1 MSATSRVSIK
11 AFDGDNTDGLQA
23 AIDDLSASGGGRL
36 ELLAGIHLCRGLRLR
51 SGVDLHL
58 AAGAILRP
66 LPDYAAYAH
75 TTVSVIAEKSD
86 RGMIVARDARR
97 IALTG
102 EGRIEAG
109 CESFIIGDDESVGT
123 FIPAEFRPRVVVFEG
138 CDEVEISAI
147 TISRSPM
154 WTLHFVDCTDLSV
167 RNVTIE
173 NDRRLPNTDG
183 IVLDA
188 CRGAII
194 EDCTISTADDG
205 ICLKTSIGPDGVAI
219 GRCENILV
227 RRCAVQSL
235 SCALKIGT
243 ETHGD
248 VSNVVFEDCSV
259 SSSNRALGIF
269 SRDGG
274 RISNVR
280 FSRIA
285 VECVETPDGF
295 WGSGEALTVNVV
307 DRIAERPAGAVE
319 NLIVEDMTG
328 HMEGAITI
336 IAAAPAGIRNVSLAR
351 ISIDQQPG
359 QLGTGRT
366 YDLRPTNAD
375 LAPKTDGGGRAN
387 AWTRGADGRVIGLR
401 DYPGGMPAAYVAGV
415 AGTLMNEVRINR
427 PTPLPQ
433 GWNAIDVV
441 FETAAPD
448 GSGAWQN

>member
-1 MSATSRVSIK
+1 MSPVSRVAIEP
-11 AFDGDNTDGLQA
+11 AEGDDTVRLQA
-23 AIDDLSASGGGRL
+23 AIDGLSASGGGRV
-36 ELLAGIHLCRGLRLR
+36 ELKAGIHVCRGLQLR

-66 LPDYAAYAH
+66 VSDYEAYAH
-75 TTVSVIAEKSD
+75 TSVSVIAEKSD
-86 RGMIVARDARR
+86 RGMIVAKDARR
-97 IALTG
+97 ISLTG
-102 EGRIEAG
+102 AGRIEAG
-109 CESFIIGDDESVGT
+109 CDSFIVGDDETVGT

-138 CDEVEISAI
+138 CDEVEISSVHI
-147 TISRSPM
+147 CRSPM
-154 WTLHFVDCTDLSV
+154 WTLHFVNCTDVTV
-167 RNVTIE
+167 RDVTID

-188 CRGAII
+188 CRGAVI
-194 EDCTISTADDG
+194 EDCRISTADDG
-205 ICLKTSIGPDGVAI
+205 ICLKTSIGPDRVAI

-227 RRCAVQSL
+227 RRCSVRSL

-248 VSNVVFEDCSV
+248 VTNVVFEDCNV

-285 VECVETPDGF
+285 VECRETPDGF

-307 DRIAERPAGAVE
+307 DRVAERTAGAIE
-319 NLIVEDMTG
+319 NLIVEDITG
-328 HMEGAITI
+328 RMEGAITI
-336 IAAAPAGIRNVSLAR
+336 ISTSSAGIRNASLAR
-351 ISIDQQPG
+351 IAIDQQPG
-359 QLGTGRT
+359 QLGTARS

-375 LAPKTDGGGRAN
+375 LSPKADGGGRAN
-387 AWTRGADGRVIGLR
+387 AWTRGSDGRVIGLEH
-401 DYPGGMPAAYVAGV
+401 YPGGMPAVYVADV
-415 AGTLMNEVRINR
+415 AGIVMNEVRITR

-433 GWNAIDVV
+433 GWNKNNAV

>member
-1 MSATSRVSIK
+1 MSATSLVAIE
-11 AFDGDNTDGLQA
+11 ALDGDNTDRLQA
-23 AIDDLSASGGGRL
+23 EIDSLSAAGGGRL
-36 ELLAGIHLCRGLRLR
+36 ELLAGIHLCRGLRLH

-58 AAGAILRP
+58 AVGAILRP
-66 LPDYAAYAH
+66 VPDYAAYAH
-75 TTVSVIAEKSD
+75 TRVSVIAEKSD

-97 IALTG
+97 ISLTG

-109 CESFIIGDDESVGT
+109 CDSFITGDDETVGT

-138 CDEVEISAI
+138 CDEVEIRSI
-147 TISRSPM
+147 HVSRSPM
-154 WTLHFVDCTDLSV
+154 WTLHFVNCTDVAV

-188 CRGAII
+188 CRGAVI
-194 EDCTISTADDG
+194 EDCSISTADDG
-205 ICLKTSIGPDGVAI
+205 ICLKTSIGPQGVAI

-227 RRCAVQSL
+227 RRCSVQSL

-248 VSNVVFEDCSV
+248 VTNVVFEDCSV
-259 SSSNRALGIF
+259 SASNRALGIF

-274 RISNVR
+274 RISNIR
-280 FSRIA
+280 FSRIT
-285 VECVETPDGF
+285 VECRETPDGF

-307 DRIAERPAGAVE
+307 DRVAERPAGAIE
-319 NLIVEDMTG
+319 NLIVEDVTG
-328 HMEGAITI
+328 HMEGAITV
-336 IAAAPAGIRNVSLAR
+336 IAAAPAGIRNIWLRR
-351 ISIDQQPG
+351 IGLDQQPG
-359 QLGTGRT
+359 QLGTGQS

-375 LAPKTDGGGRAN
+375 LAPKADGGGRAN
-387 AWTRGADGRVIGLR
+387 AWTRGANGRVIGLER
-401 DYPGGMPAAYVAGV
+401 YPGGMPAVYVADVTGI
-415 AGTLMNEVRINR
+415 LMNEVRITR

-433 GWNAIDVV
+433 GWNEIDVV
-441 FETAAPD
+441 ETAAPD

>member
-1 MSATSRVSIK
+1 MSATSVVTIE
-11 AFDGDNTDGLQA
+11 ALDGDNTDRLQA
-23 AIDDLSASGGGRL
+23 EIDSLSASGGGRL

-66 LPDYAAYAH
+66 VPDYAAYLN

-97 IALTG
+97 ISLTG

-109 CESFIIGDDESVGT
+109 CESFIIGDDETVGT

-138 CDEVEISAI
+138 CDEVEISSI
-147 TISRSPM
+147 HVSRSPM
-154 WTLHFVDCTDLSV
+154 WTLHFVDCTDVVV

-188 CRGAII
+188 CRGAVI
-194 EDCTISTADDG
+194 EDCNISTADDG
-205 ICLKTSIGPDGVAI
+205 ICLKTSIGPQGVAI

-227 RRCAVQSL
+227 RRCSVQSL

-248 VSNVVFEDCSV
+248 VTNIVFEDCNV

-285 VECVETPDGF
+285 VECRETLDGF

-307 DRIAERPAGAVE
+307 DRIAERPAGAIE
-319 NLIVEDMTG
+319 NLIVEDITG
-328 HMEGAITI
+328 RMEGAINV
-336 IAAAPAGIRNVSLAR
+336 IAAAPSGIRNIWLRRVA
-351 ISIDQQPG
+351 IDQQPG
-359 QLGTGRT
+359 ELGTGQS

-375 LAPKTDGGGRAN
+375 LAPKAEGGGRAN
-387 AWTRGADGRVIGLR
+387 AWTRGSDGRVIGLER
-401 DYPGGMPAAYVAGV
+401 YPGGMPAVYVAGV
-415 AGTLMNEVRINR
+415 KGILMNEVRMTR

-433 GWNAIDVV
+433 GWNKNDTV
-441 FETAAPD
+441 FEAAASD
-448 GSGAWQN
+448 GSEAWQN

>member
-1 MSATSRVSIK
+1 MSASSLVAIE
-11 AFDGDNTDGLQA
+11 ALDGDNTDRLQSE
-23 AIDDLSASGGGRL
+23 IDSLSVAGGGRL
-36 ELLAGIHLCRGLRLR
+36 ELLAGIHLCRGLRLH

-66 LPDYAAYAH
+66 VPDYAAYAH
-75 TTVSVIAEKSD
+75 TTVSVVAEKSD
-86 RGMIVARDARR
+86 RGMIVANGARR
-97 IALTG
+97 ISLTG

-109 CESFIIGDDESVGT
+109 CDNFITGDDESVGT

-138 CDEVEISAI
+138 CDEVEISSV

-154 WTLHFVDCTDLSV
+154 WTLHFVDCTDLTV

-188 CRGAII
+188 CRGAVI
-194 EDCTISTADDG
+194 EDCRISTADDG
-205 ICLKTSIGPDGVAI
+205 ICLKTSIGPQGVAI
-219 GRCENILV
+219 GRCENILI
-227 RRCAVQSL
+227 RRCSVESL

-248 VSNVVFEDCSV
+248 VSNVLFEDCNV
-259 SSSNRALGIF
+259 SASNRALGIF

-285 VECVETPDGF
+285 VECRETPDGF
-295 WGSGEALTVNVV
+295 WGSGEALTVNVI
-307 DRIAERPAGAVE
+307 DRVAERPAGAIE
-319 NLIVEDMTG
+319 NLIVEDVTG
-328 HMEGAITI
+328 RMEGAITV
-336 IAAAPAGIRNVSLAR
+336 IAAAPSGIRNVSLAR
-351 ISIDQQPG
+351 IAIDQQAG
-359 QLGTGRT
+359 TLGTGRT

-375 LAPKTDGGGRAN
+375 LAPRADGGGRAN
-387 AWTRGADGRVIGLR
+387 AWTRGSDGRVIGLQN
-401 DYPGGMPAAYVAGV
+401 YPGGMPAVYVADVTGIS
-415 AGTLMNEVRINR
+415 MNEVRITR
-427 PTPLPQ
+427 PAPLPQ
-433 GWNAIDVV
+433 GWNENDVI
-441 FETAAPD
+441 FETATSD

>member
-1 MSATSRVSIK
+1 MSAPSLVAIEALDS
-11 AFDGDNTDGLQA
+11 DNTARLQA
-23 AIDDLSASGGGRL
+23 AIDGLSASGGGRL
-36 ELLAGIHLCRGLRLR
+36 ELLAGVHICRGLRLR

-58 AAGAILRP
+58 AAGAVLRP
-66 LPDYAAYAH
+66 VPDYAAYAD

-97 IALTG
+97 IGLTG
-102 EGRIEAG
+102 KGRIEAG
-109 CESFIIGDDESVGT
+109 CESFITGDDETVGT

-138 CDEVEISAI
+138 CDEVEISCV

-154 WTLHFVDCTDLSV
+154 WTLHFVDCTDLTV

-188 CRGAII
+188 CRGAVI
-194 EDCTISTADDG
+194 EDCAISTADDG
-205 ICLKTSIGPDGVAI
+205 ICLKTSIGPEGVAI

-227 RRCAVQSL
+227 RRCFVQSL

-248 VSNVVFEDCSV
+248 VTNVLFEDCSV

-280 FSRIA
+280 FSRIS
-285 VECVETPDGF
+285 VECRETPDGF

-307 DRIAERPAGAVE
+307 DRIAEHPAGAIE
-319 NLIVEDMTG
+319 NLIVEDVTG
-328 HMEGAITI
+328 RMEGAITI
-336 IAAAPAGIRNVSLAR
+336 IAAAPSGIRNVSLAR
-351 ISIDQQPG
+351 ITVDQQPG
-359 QLGTGRT
+359 ELGTGRA

-375 LAPKTDGGGRAN
+375 LAPKADGGGRAN
-387 AWTRGADGRVIGLR
+387 AWTRGSDGRVIGLQ
-401 DYPGGMPAAYVAGV
+401 DYPRGMPAVYVADV
-415 AGTLMNEVRINR
+415 AGILMKEVRITR

-433 GWNAIDVV
+433 GWNENDVV

>member
-1 MSATSRVSIK
+1 MSGTSLVAIEP
-11 AFDGDNTDGLQA
+11 FDGDNTDRLQA
-23 AIDDLSASGGGRL
+23 EIDSLSASGGGRL
-36 ELLAGIHLCRGLRLR
+36 ELLAGIHICRGLRLR

-66 LPDYAAYAH
+66 VPDYAAYLN

-97 IALTG
+97 ISLTG

-109 CESFIIGDDESVGT
+109 CDSFITGDDETVGT

-138 CDEVEISAI
+138 CDEVEISSI
-147 TISRSPM
+147 HISRSPM
-154 WTLHFVDCTDLSV
+154 WTLHFVDCTDLTV

-188 CRGAII
+188 CRGATI
-194 EDCTISTADDG
+194 ENCKISTADDG
-205 ICLKTSIGPDGVAI
+205 ICLKTSIGPQGVAI

-227 RRCAVQSL
+227 RRCTVQSL

-248 VSNVVFEDCSV
+248 VTNVVFEDCDV
-259 SSSNRALGIF
+259 SASNRALGIF

-285 VECVETPDGF
+285 VECRETPDGF

-307 DRIAERPAGAVE
+307 DRVAERPAGAVE
-319 NLIVEDMTG
+319 NLIVEDVAG
-328 HMEGAITI
+328 RMEGAITV
-336 IAAAPAGIRNVSLAR
+336 IAAASSGIRNVSLAR
-351 ISIDQQPG
+351 IAIDQQPG
-359 QLGTGRT
+359 ALGTGRT

-375 LAPKTDGGGRAN
+375 LAPKADGGGRAN
-387 AWTRGADGRVIGLR
+387 AWTRGSDGRVIGLQ
-401 DYPGGMPAAYVAGV
+401 DYPGGMPAVYVAGV
-415 AGTLMNEVRINR
+415 TGILMNEVRITR
-427 PTPLPQ
+427 PEPLPQ
-433 GWNAIDVV
+433 GWNENDVV
-441 FETAAPD
+441 ETAAPD

>member
-1 MSATSRVSIK
+1 MSAPSLFAIEAPDS
-11 AFDGDNTDGLQA
+11 DNTDRLQA
-23 AIDDLSASGGGRL
+23 AIDSLSASGGGRL
-36 ELLAGIHLCRGLRLR
+36 ELMAGIHICRGLRLR

-66 LPDYAAYAH
+66 VPDYAAYAR

-86 RGMIVARDARR
+86 RGMIVASGARR
-97 IALTG
+97 ISLTG
-102 EGRIEAG
+102 EGRIEAS
-109 CESFIIGDDESVGT
+109 CESFITGDDETVGT
-123 FIPAEFRPRVVVFEG
+123 FIPAEFRPRVVVFEH
-138 CDEVEISAI
+138 CDEVEIGSL
-147 TISRSPM
+147 TISGSPM
-154 WTLHFVDCTDLSV
+154 WTLHFVDCTNVAV

-188 CRGAII
+188 CRGAFI

-205 ICLKTSIGPDGVAI
+205 ICLKTSIGPEGVAI

-227 RRCAVQSL
+227 RRCSVQSL

-248 VSNVVFEDCSV
+248 ITNVLFEDCSV

-280 FSRIA
+280 FSRIS
-285 VECVETPDGF
+285 VDCRETPDGF

-319 NLIVEDMTG
+319 NLIVEDVTG
-328 HMEGAITI
+328 RMEGAITV
-336 IAAAPAGIRNVSLAR
+336 IAAAPSGIRNVSLAR
-351 ISIDQQPG
+351 IAVCQQPG
-359 QLGTGRT
+359 ELGTGRT

-375 LAPKTDGGGRAN
+375 LAPRADGGGRAN
-387 AWTRGADGRVIGLR
+387 AWTRGADGRVIGLQ
-401 DYPGGMPAAYVAGV
+401 DYPGGMPAVYAADVDGI
-415 AGTLMNEVRINR
+415 LMNEVRITR
-427 PTPLPQ
+427 PAPLPQ
-433 GWNAIDVV
+433 GWNENDVV
-441 FETAAPD
+441 FETAASD
-448 GSGAWQN
+448 GSEAWQN

>member
-1 MSATSRVSIK
+1 MSASSLVAIE
-11 AFDGDNTDGLQA
+11 ALDGDNTDRLQSE
-23 AIDDLSASGGGRL
+23 IDSLSVAGGGRL

-66 LPDYAAYAH
+66 VPDYAAYAH
-75 TTVSVIAEKSD
+75 TTVSVVAEKSD
-86 RGMIVARDARR
+86 RGMIVAKGARR
-97 IALTG
+97 ISLTG

-109 CESFIIGDDESVGT
+109 CDNFITGDDESVGT

-138 CDEVEISAI
+138 CDEVEISSI

-154 WTLHFVDCTDLSV
+154 WTLHFVDCTDLTV

-188 CRGAII
+188 CRGAVI
-194 EDCTISTADDG
+194 EDCRISTADDG
-205 ICLKTSIGPDGVAI
+205 ICLKTSIGPQGVAI
-219 GRCENILV
+219 GRCENILI
-227 RRCAVQSL
+227 RRCSVESL

-248 VSNVVFEDCSV
+248 VSNVLFEDCNV
-259 SSSNRALGIF
+259 SASNRALGIF

-285 VECVETPDGF
+285 VECRETPDGF
-295 WGSGEALTVNVV
+295 WGSGEALTVNVI
-307 DRIAERPAGAVE
+307 DRVAERPAGAIE
-319 NLIVEDMTG
+319 NLIVEDVTG
-328 HMEGAITI
+328 RMEGAITV
-336 IAAAPAGIRNVSLAR
+336 IAAAPSGIRNVSLAR
-351 ISIDQQPG
+351 IAIDQQAG
-359 QLGTGRT
+359 TLGTGRT

-375 LAPKTDGGGRAN
+375 LAPRADGGGRAN
-387 AWTRGADGRVIGLR
+387 AWTRGPDGRVIGLQN
-401 DYPGGMPAAYVAGV
+401 YPGGMPAVYVADV
-415 AGTLMNEVRINR
+415 AGISMNEVRITR
-427 PTPLPQ
+427 PAPLPQ
-433 GWNAIDVV
+433 GWNENDVV
-441 FETAAPD
+441 FETAASD

>member
-1 MSATSRVSIK
+1 MSATSLVAIE
-11 AFDGDNTDGLQA
+11 ALEGDNTGRVQA

-36 ELLAGIHLCRGLRLR
+36 ELLAGIHLCRGLQLR
-51 SGVDLHL
+51 SDVELHL
-58 AAGAILRP
+58 TAGAILRP
-66 LPDYAAYAH
+66 VPDYEAYAH
-75 TTVSVIAEKSD
+75 TIVSVIAEKSD
-86 RGMIVARDARR
+86 RGMIVAKGERR
-97 IALTG
+97 ISLTG
-102 EGRIEAG
+102 PGRIEAG
-109 CESFIIGDDESVGT
+109 CESFIIGDDETVGT
-123 FIPAEFRPRVVVFEG
+123 FIPAEFRPRVVVFESCG
-138 CDEVEISAI
+138 EVEISSLN
-147 TISRSPM
+147 ISRSPM
-154 WTLHFVDCTDLSV
+154 WTLHFVDCTDVAV

-188 CRGAII
+188 CRGAVI

-205 ICLKTSIGPDGVAI
+205 ICLKTSIGPQGVAI
-219 GRCENILV
+219 GRCENILI
-227 RRCAVQSL
+227 RRCSVQSL

-285 VECVETPDGF
+285 VECRETLDGF

-307 DRIAERPAGAVE
+307 DRVAKRPAGAIE
-319 NLIVEDMTG
+319 NLIVEDITG
-328 HMEGAITI
+328 RMEGAITVI
-336 IAAAPAGIRNVSLAR
+336 STSPAGIRNVSLSR
-351 ISIDQQPG
+351 IGIDQRLG
-359 QLGTGRT
+359 ELGTAQS

-375 LAPKTDGGGRAN
+375 LAPKAEGGGRAN
-387 AWTRGADGRVIGLR
+387 AWTRGADGRVIGLQN
-401 DYPGGMPAAYVAGV
+401 YPGGMPAVYAADVTGI
-415 AGTLMNEVRINR
+415 LMNEVRITR

>member
-1 MSATSRVSIK
+1 MSASSLVAIE
-11 AFDGDNTDGLQA
+11 ALDGDNTDRLQSE
-23 AIDDLSASGGGRL
+23 IDSLSVAGGGRL
-36 ELLAGIHLCRGLRLR
+36 ELLAGIHLCRGLRLH

-66 LPDYAAYAH
+66 VPDYAAYAH
-75 TTVSVIAEKSD
+75 TTVSVVAEKSD
-86 RGMIVARDARR
+86 RGMIVANGARR
-97 IALTG
+97 ISLTG

-109 CESFIIGDDESVGT
+109 CDNFITGDDESVGT

-138 CDEVEISAI
+138 CDEVEISSI

-154 WTLHFVDCTDLSV
+154 WTLHFVDCTDLTV

-188 CRGAII
+188 CRGAVI
-194 EDCTISTADDG
+194 EDCRISTADDG
-205 ICLKTSIGPDGVAI
+205 ICLKTSIGPQGVAI
-219 GRCENILV
+219 GRCENILI
-227 RRCAVQSL
+227 RRCSVESL

-248 VSNVVFEDCSV
+248 VSNVLFEDCNV
-259 SSSNRALGIF
+259 SASNRALGIF

-285 VECVETPDGF
+285 VECRETPDGF
-295 WGSGEALTVNVV
+295 WGSGEALTVNVI
-307 DRIAERPAGAVE
+307 DRVAERPAGAIE
-319 NLIVEDMTG
+319 NLIVEDVTG
-328 HMEGAITI
+328 RMEGAITV
-336 IAAAPAGIRNVSLAR
+336 IAAAPSGIRNVSLAR
-351 ISIDQQPG
+351 IAIDQQAG
-359 QLGTGRT
+359 TLGTGRT

-375 LAPKTDGGGRAN
+375 LAPRADGGGRAN
-387 AWTRGADGRVIGLR
+387 AWTRGSDGRVIGLQN
-401 DYPGGMPAAYVAGV
+401 YPGGMPAVYVADVTGIS
-415 AGTLMNEVRINR
+415 MNEVRITR
-427 PTPLPQ
+427 PAPLPQ
-433 GWNAIDVV
+433 GWNENDVV
-441 FETAAPD
+441 FETATSD

>member
-1 MSATSRVSIK
+1 MSAISLVAIE
-11 AFDGDNTDGLQA
+11 ALGGDNTDRLQA
-23 AIDDLSASGGGRL
+23 AIDGLSASGGGRL
-36 ELLAGIHLCRGLRLR
+36 ELLAGIHICRGLRLR
-51 SGVDLHL
+51 SGVELHL
-58 AAGAILRP
+58 CAGAILRP
-66 LPDYAAYAH
+66 VPDYAAYAH
-75 TTVSVIAEKSD
+75 TSVSVIAEKSD

-97 IALTG
+97 ISLTG

-109 CESFIIGDDESVGT
+109 CESFITGDDETVGT

-138 CDEVEISAI
+138 CDEVEIRSI
-147 TISRSPM
+147 HISRSPM
-154 WTLHFVDCTDLSV
+154 WTLHFVNCTDVAV

-188 CRGAII
+188 CRGAVI
-194 EDCTISTADDG
+194 EDCSISTADDG
-205 ICLKTSIGPDGVAI
+205 VCLKTSIGPEGVAI

-248 VSNVVFEDCSV
+248 VTNVVFEDCSV

-280 FSRIA
+280 FSRIV
-285 VECVETPDGF
+285 VECRETRDGF

-307 DRIAERPAGAVE
+307 DRVAERPAGAIE
-319 NLIVEDMTG
+319 NLIVEDVTG
-328 HMEGAITI
+328 RMEGAITV
-336 IAAAPAGIRNVSLAR
+336 IAAAPAGIYNIWLRR
-351 ISIDQQPG
+351 IRLDQQPG
-359 QLGTGRT
+359 QLGTGQSF
-366 YDLRPTNAD
+366 DLRPTNAD
-375 LAPKTDGGGRAN
+375 LAPKADGGGRAN
-387 AWTRGADGRVIGLR
+387 AWTRGADGRVIGLER
-401 DYPGGMPAAYVAGV
+401 YPGGMPAVYVAGV
-415 AGTLMNEVRINR
+415 IGILMNEVRITR

-433 GWNAIDVV
+433 GWNEIDVV

-448 GSGAWQN
+448 GSGEWQN

>member
-1 MSATSRVSIK
+1 MNATSLATIE
-11 AFDGDNTDGLQA
+11 AFDGDNTDRLQA
-23 AIDDLSASGGGRL
+23 EIDSLSASGGGRL

-66 LPDYAAYAH
+66 VPDYAAYLN

-97 IALTG
+97 ISLTG

-109 CESFIIGDDESVGT
+109 CESFIIGDDETVGT

-138 CDEVEISAI
+138 CDEVEISSI
-147 TISRSPM
+147 HVSRSPM
-154 WTLHFVDCTDLSV
+154 WTLHFVDCTDVVV

-188 CRGAII
+188 CRGAVI
-194 EDCTISTADDG
+194 EDCNISTADDG
-205 ICLKTSIGPDGVAI
+205 ICLKTSIGPQGVAI

-227 RRCAVQSL
+227 RRCSVQSL

-248 VSNVVFEDCSV
+248 VTNIVFEDCNV

-285 VECVETPDGF
+285 VECRETLDGF

-307 DRIAERPAGAVE
+307 DRVAERPAGAIE
-319 NLIVEDMTG
+319 NLIVEDITG
-328 HMEGAITI
+328 RMEGAITV
-336 IAAAPAGIRNVSLAR
+336 IAAAPSGIRNIWLRRVA
-351 ISIDQQPG
+351 IDQQPG
-359 QLGTGRT
+359 ELGTGQS

-375 LAPKTDGGGRAN
+375 LAPKAEGGGRAN
-387 AWTRGADGRVIGLR
+387 AWTRGSDGRVIGLER
-401 DYPGGMPAAYVAGV
+401 YPGGMPAIYVAGV
-415 AGTLMNEVRINR
+415 KGILMNEVRMTR

-433 GWNAIDVV
+433 GWNKNDTV
-441 FETAAPD
+441 FEAAASD
-448 GSGAWQN
+448 GSEAWQN

>member
-1 MSATSRVSIK
+1 MSAPSLVAIEALDS
-11 AFDGDNTDGLQA
+11 DNTDRLQA
-23 AIDDLSASGGGRL
+23 AIDGLSASGGGRL
-36 ELLAGIHLCRGLRLR
+36 ELLAGIHICRGLRLR

-58 AAGAILRP
+58 AAGAVLRP

-97 IALTG
+97 ISLTG
-102 EGRIEAG
+102 KGRIEAG
-109 CESFIIGDDESVGT
+109 CESFITGDDETVGT
-123 FIPAEFRPRVVVFEG
+123 FIPAEFRPRVVVLEG
-138 CDEVEISAI
+138 CDEVEISSV

-154 WTLHFVDCTDLSV
+154 WTLHFVNCTDVAV
-167 RNVTIE
+167 RSVTIE

-188 CRGAII
+188 CRGAVI
-194 EDCTISTADDG
+194 EDCAISTADDG
-205 ICLKTSIGPDGVAI
+205 ICLKTSIGPEGVAI

-227 RRCAVQSL
+227 RRCFVQSL

-248 VSNVVFEDCSV
+248 VTNILFEDCSV
-259 SSSNRALGIF
+259 SSSSRALGIF

-280 FSRIA
+280 FSRIS
-285 VECVETPDGF
+285 VECRETPDGF

-307 DRIAERPAGAVE
+307 DRIAERPAGAIE
-319 NLIVEDMTG
+319 NLIVEDVTG
-328 HMEGAITI
+328 RMEGAITI
-336 IAAAPAGIRNVSLAR
+336 IAAAPSGIRNVSLAR
-351 ISIDQQPG
+351 IAVDQQPG
-359 QLGTGRT
+359 ELGTGRT

-375 LAPKTDGGGRAN
+375 LAPKADGGGRAN
-387 AWTRGADGRVIGLR
+387 AWTRGSDGRVIGLQ
-401 DYPGGMPAAYVAGV
+401 DYPGGMPAVYVADV
-415 AGTLMNEVRINR
+415 AGILMNEVRITR
-427 PTPLPQ
+427 PAPLPQ

-441 FETAAPD
+441 METTASD

>member
-1 MSATSRVSIK
+1 MSATSLVAIE
-11 AFDGDNTDGLQA
+11 ALDGDNTDRLQA
-23 AIDDLSASGGGRL
+23 EIDSLSASGGGRL
-36 ELLAGIHLCRGLRLR
+36 ELLAGIHTCQGLRLR

-66 LPDYAAYAH
+66 VPDYAAYAH

-86 RGMIVARDARR
+86 RGMIVAKGARR
-97 IALTG
+97 IGLTG

-109 CESFIIGDDESVGT
+109 CESFITGDDETVGT

-138 CDEVEISAI
+138 CDEVEISSV

-154 WTLHFVDCTDLSV
+154 WTLHFVDCTDVAV

-188 CRGAII
+188 CRGAVI
-194 EDCTISTADDG
+194 EDCEISTADDG
-205 ICLKTSIGPDGVAI
+205 ICLKTSIGPEGVAI

-227 RRCAVQSL
+227 RRCSVQSL

-248 VSNVVFEDCSV
+248 VTNVLFEDCSV

-280 FSRIA
+280 FSRIS
-285 VECVETPDGF
+285 VECKETPDGF

-319 NLIVEDMTG
+319 NLIVEDVTG
-328 HMEGAITI
+328 CMEGAITI
-336 IAAAPAGIRNVSLAR
+336 IAAAPSGIRNVSLTR
-351 ISIDQQPG
+351 IAIDQRPG
-359 QLGTGRT
+359 AIGTGRT

-375 LAPKTDGGGRAN
+375 LAPKADGGGRAN
-387 AWTRGADGRVIGLR
+387 AWTRGSDGRVIGLQ
-401 DYPGGMPAAYVAGV
+401 DYPGGMPAVYVAGV
-415 AGTLMNEVRINR
+415 TGILMNEVRITR
-427 PTPLPQ
+427 PAPLPQ
-433 GWNAIDVV
+433 GWNENDVV
-441 FETAAPD
+441 LETAAHD
-448 GSGAWQN
+448 GSGTWQN

>member
-1 MSATSRVSIK
+1 MSAPSLVAIEALDS
-11 AFDGDNTDGLQA
+11 DNTDRLQA
-23 AIDDLSASGGGRL
+23 AIDGLSASGGGRL
-36 ELLAGIHLCRGLRLR
+36 ELLAGIHICRGLRLR

-58 AAGAILRP
+58 AAGAVLRP
-66 LPDYAAYAH
+66 VPDYAAYAD

-97 IALTG
+97 IGLTG

-109 CESFIIGDDESVGT
+109 CESFITGDDETMGT
-123 FIPAEFRPRVVVFEG
+123 FIPAEFRPRVVVFAG
-138 CDEVEISAI
+138 CDEVEISCV

-154 WTLHFVDCTDLSV
+154 WTLHFVDCTDLTV

-188 CRGAII
+188 CRGAVI
-194 EDCTISTADDG
+194 EDCAISTADDG
-205 ICLKTSIGPDGVAI
+205 ICLKTSIGPQGVAI

-227 RRCAVQSL
+227 RRCFVQSL

-248 VSNVVFEDCSV
+248 VTNVLFEDCTV

-280 FSRIA
+280 FSRIS
-285 VECVETPDGF
+285 VECRETPDGF

-307 DRIAERPAGAVE
+307 DRIAQRPAGAIE
-319 NLIVEDMTG
+319 NLIVEDVTG
-328 HMEGAITI
+328 RMEGAITI
-336 IAAAPAGIRNVSLAR
+336 IAAAPSGIRNVSLAR
-351 ISIDQQPG
+351 ITVDQQPG
-359 QLGTGRT
+359 ELGTGRA

-375 LAPKTDGGGRAN
+375 LAPKADGGGRAN
-387 AWTRGADGRVIGLR
+387 AWTRGSDGRVIGLQ
-401 DYPGGMPAAYVAGV
+401 DYPRGMPAVYVADV
-415 AGTLMNEVRINR
+415 AGILMKEVRITR

-433 GWNAIDVV
+433 GWNENDVV

>member
-1 MSATSRVSIK
+1 MSATSLVTIE
-11 AFDGDNTDGLQA
+11 ALDGDNTDRLQA
-23 AIDDLSASGGGRL
+23 EIDSLSASGGGRL

-66 LPDYAAYAH
+66 VPDYAAYLN

-97 IALTG
+97 ISLTG

-109 CESFIIGDDESVGT
+109 CESFIIGDDEMVGT

-138 CDEVEISAI
+138 CDEVEINSI
-147 TISRSPM
+147 HVSRSPM
-154 WTLHFVDCTDLSV
+154 WTLHFVDCTDVVV

-188 CRGAII
+188 CRGAVI
-194 EDCTISTADDG
+194 EDCNISTADDG
-205 ICLKTSIGPDGVAI
+205 ICLKTSIGPQGVAI

-227 RRCAVQSL
+227 RRCSVQSL

-248 VSNVVFEDCSV
+248 VTNIVFEDCNV

-285 VECVETPDGF
+285 VECRETLDGF

-307 DRIAERPAGAVE
+307 DRVAERPAGAIE
-319 NLIVEDMTG
+319 NLIVEDITG
-328 HMEGAITI
+328 RMEGAITV
-336 IAAAPAGIRNVSLAR
+336 IAAAPSGIRNIWLRRVA
-351 ISIDQQPG
+351 IDQQPG
-359 QLGTGRT
+359 ELGTGQS

-375 LAPKTDGGGRAN
+375 LAPKAEGGGRAN
-387 AWTRGADGRVIGLR
+387 AWTRGSDGRVIGLER
-401 DYPGGMPAAYVAGV
+401 YPGGMPAIYVAGV
-415 AGTLMNEVRINR
+415 KGILMNEVRMTR

-433 GWNAIDVV
+433 GWNKNDTV
-441 FETAAPD
+441 FETAASD
-448 GSGAWQN
+448 GSEAWQN

>member
-1 MSATSRVSIK
+1 MSATSLVAIEALDS
-11 AFDGDNTDGLQA
+11 DNTDRLQA
-23 AIDDLSASGGGRL
+23 AIDGLSASGGGRL
-36 ELLAGIHLCRGLRLR
+36 ELLAGIHICQGLRLR

-58 AAGAILRP
+58 AAGATLRP
-66 LPDYAAYAH
+66 VPDYAAYAH
-75 TTVSVIAEKSD
+75 TSVSVIAEKSD
-86 RGMIVARDARR
+86 RGMIVARDAQR
-97 IALTG
+97 ISLTG

-138 CDEVEISAI
+138 CNEVEISSI
-147 TISRSPM
+147 TISSSPM
-154 WTLHFVDCTDLSV
+154 WTLHFVDCTDVAV

-188 CRGAII
+188 CRGAVI

-205 ICLKTSIGPDGVAI
+205 ICLKTSIGPQALPI

-227 RRCAVQSL
+227 RRCSVQSL

-243 ETHGD
+243 ETHGN
-248 VSNVVFEDCSV
+248 VTNVVFEDCSV

-285 VECVETPDGF
+285 VECRETLDGF

-307 DRIAERPAGAVE
+307 DRVAERTAGAIE
-319 NLIVEDMTG
+319 NLVVEDITG
-328 HMEGAITI
+328 CMEGAITLI
-336 IAAAPAGIRNVSLAR
+336 STSSAGIRNVSLAR
-351 ISIDQQPG
+351 IGIDQQPG
-359 QLGTGRT
+359 QLGTAQS

-375 LAPKTDGGGRAN
+375 LAPKADGGGRAN
-387 AWTRGADGRVIGLR
+387 AWTRGSDGRVIGLEH
-401 DYPGGMPAAYVAGV
+401 YPGGMPAVYVADV
-415 AGTLMNEVRINR
+415 AGILMNEVRINR

-433 GWNAIDVV
+433 GWNTIDVV

-448 GSGAWQN
+448 GSGTWQN

>member
-1 MSATSRVSIK
+1 MTSSSLI
-11 AFDGDNTDGLQA
+11 AIEALDGDNTERLQA
-23 AIDDLSASGGGRL
+23 AIDSLSASGGGRL
-36 ELLAGIHLCRGLRLR
+36 ELQAGIHLCQGLRLR
-51 SGVDLHL
+51 SGIDLHL

-66 LPDYAAYAH
+66 IPDYAAYAH
-75 TTVSVIAEKSD
+75 TAVSVIAEKSD
-86 RGMIVARDARR
+86 RGMIVAKGARR
-97 IALTG
+97 ISLTG

-109 CESFIIGDDESVGT
+109 CESFIIGDDETVGT

-138 CDEVEISAI
+138 CDEVEVSALH
-147 TISRSPM
+147 ISRSPM
-154 WTLHFVDCTDLSV
+154 WTLHFVDCTDVRV
-167 RNVTIE
+167 RNVTID

-188 CRGAII
+188 CRGAVI

-227 RRCAVQSL
+227 RRCSVQSL

-248 VSNVVFEDCSV
+248 VTNVVFEDCSV
-259 SSSNRALGIF
+259 SASNRGLGIF

-285 VECVETPDGF
+285 IECCETPDGF

-307 DRIAERPAGAVE
+307 DRVTERPAGAIE
-319 NLIVEDMTG
+319 NLIVEDVTG
-328 HMEGAITI
+328 QMEGAITV
-336 IAAAPAGIRNVSLAR
+336 IAAGPAGIRNVWLR
-351 ISIDQQPG
+351 RVGIEQRPG
-359 QLGTGRT
+359 LLGTGQT

-375 LAPKTDGGGRAN
+375 LAPKADGGGRAN
-387 AWTRGADGRVIGLR
+387 AWTRGSDGRVIGLQ
-401 DYPGGMPAAYVAGV
+401 DYPAGMPGIYVADVTGI
-415 AGTLMNEVRINR
+415 LMNEVRITR

-433 GWNAIDVV
+433 GWNAIDAV

>member
-1 MSATSRVSIK
+1 MSATSLVAIE
-11 AFDGDNTDGLQA
+11 ALDGDNTDRLQA
-23 AIDDLSASGGGRL
+23 EIDRLSAAGGGRL
-36 ELLAGIHLCRGLRLR
+36 ELRAGIHICRGLRLR

-58 AAGAILRP
+58 SAGAILRP
-66 LPDYAAYAH
+66 VPDYAAYAH

-86 RGMIVARDARR
+86 RGMIVARDARQ
-97 IALTG
+97 ISVTG

-109 CESFIIGDDESVGT
+109 CDSFITGDDETVGT

-138 CDEVEISAI
+138 CDEVEISSI
-147 TISRSPM
+147 HISRSPM
-154 WTLHFVDCTDLSV
+154 WTLHFVDCTDVAV

-188 CRGAII
+188 CRGAVI
-194 EDCTISTADDG
+194 EDCEISTADDG
-205 ICLKTSIGPDGVAI
+205 ICLKTSIGPQGVAI

-227 RRCAVQSL
+227 RRCSVQSL

-248 VSNVVFEDCSV
+248 VTNVVFEDCNV
-259 SSSNRALGIF
+259 SASNRALGIF

-280 FSRIA
+280 FSRIT
-285 VECVETPDGF
+285 VECRETPDGF

-307 DRIAERPAGAVE
+307 DRVAERPAGAIE
-319 NLIVEDMTG
+319 NLIVEDVTG
-328 HMEGAITI
+328 HMEGAITV
-336 IAAAPAGIRNVSLAR
+336 IAAAPAGIRNIWLRR
-351 ISIDQQPG
+351 IGIDQRPG
-359 QLGTGRT
+359 QLGTGQS

-375 LAPKTDGGGRAN
+375 LAPKADGGGRAN
-387 AWTRGADGRVIGLR
+387 AWTRGVDGRVIGLER
-401 DYPGGMPAAYVAGV
+401 YPGGMPAVYVAGV
-415 AGTLMNEVRINR
+415 TGILMNEVRITR

-433 GWNAIDVV
+433 GWNKIDVV